1 MTDENVIIDVE
12 AQEVVDEPVQPV
24 QPEEPKMSYKERKSI
39 ERLRATTLNKMLKN
53 YRRQQKNPL
62 TIVKKLSK

>member
-1 MTDENVIIDVE
+1 MTEENPIVDVE
-12 AQEVVDEPVQPV
+12 SSEV
-24 QPEEPKMSYKERKSI
+24 PEEPKMSYHERKSL
-39 ERLRATTLNKMLKN
+39 EKARATTLNKMLKN